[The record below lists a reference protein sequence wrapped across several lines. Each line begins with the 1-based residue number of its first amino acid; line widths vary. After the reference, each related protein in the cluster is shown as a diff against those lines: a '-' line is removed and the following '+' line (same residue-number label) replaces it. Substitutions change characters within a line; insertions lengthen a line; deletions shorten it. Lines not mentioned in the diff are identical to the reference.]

1 MPEPATAGGSI
12 LPRTAGFIALEL
24 AFLGAVQWLG
34 GPPWV
39 ALGVLA
45 CCGQILADFRVAPLV
60 LLVPAVG
67 WAAAHHVSGDR
78 ELFFPYAMFL
88 AAHVAG
94 QFAARGRAAA
104 ALGGGALVAAFL
116 VVRVLQRAGPRV
128 LAVELVVA
136 AVILG
141 AVVAVRASA
150 ATRPGAATLA
160 AVLASGAAFL
170 GLAL

>member
-1 MPEPATAGGSI
+1 MPDPAAAAGSV
-12 LPRTAGFIALEL
+12 LPRVAGFIVLEL

-45 CCGQILADFRVAPLV
+45 CCGQILADFRAAA
-60 LLVPAVG
+60 LLLLGPAVG

-104 ALGGGALVAAFL
+104 ALGGGGIVAAFL
-116 VVRVLQRAGPRV
+116 AVRVLQRAGPRV
-128 LAVELVVA
+128 LAVEFVVA
-136 AVILG
+136 AAILG
-141 AVVAVRASA
+141 AVVAVRAA
-150 ATRPGAATLA
+150 AVTRPGAATLV
-160 AVLASGAAFL
+160 AVLASLAAFL